1 MYAALLKLNF
11 FTGIYIAITAC
22 YLLFHFQN
30 VRTAFFKGLPSVVTF
45 TKLNWTCITTLLF
58 PLFIKKS
65 KDYFFSEEDQN
76 WAPSKSKKM
85 RNPENVE

>member
-1 MYAALLKLNF
+1 MLSLISFSKCKNSFFQGTPLSCCFRMY
-11 FTGIYIAITAC
+11 
-22 YLLFHFQN
+22 
-30 VRTAFFKGLPSVVTF
+30 VVTF
-45 TKLNWTCITTLLF
+45 TKLNWTYITTLLF